1 MDQAARCGGRYPAD
15 GTGADCV
22 PKAGASIYNP
32 PQRQDP
38 FKDQIMDERL
48 AHDPIITRFRAAL
61 DDIYGA
67 RLERVV
73 LFGSRARGEA
83 RPDSDYDVAVFLRS
97 LPDRWR
103 ELDRLADLRV
113 PLHRRHRGFFR
124 RPALPHVFLPGR
136 HAADVRNPP

>member
-1 MDQAARCGGRYPAD
+1 MAVAIQLTVPVRIAC
-15 GTGADCV
+15 

-32 PQRQDP
+32 PQRQGP
-38 FKDQIMDERL
+38 GEGHIMDERL

-83 RPDSDYDVAVFLRS
+83 RPRRGASGF
-97 LPDRWR
+97 
-103 ELDRLADLRV
+103 RL
-113 PLHRRHRGFFR
+113 
-124 RPALPHVFLPGR
+124 
-136 HAADVRNPP
+136 